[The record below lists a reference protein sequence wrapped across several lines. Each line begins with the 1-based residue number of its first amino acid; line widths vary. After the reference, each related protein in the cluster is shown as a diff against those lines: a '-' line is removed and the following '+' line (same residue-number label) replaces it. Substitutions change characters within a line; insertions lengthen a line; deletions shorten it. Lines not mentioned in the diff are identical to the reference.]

1 MQPLGL
7 ACQWSGKSRGKLT
20 YFKMEIGRLMTLSG
34 LVTAGDQLNDFGGL
48 FFFFL
53 KLVCS

>member
-48 FFFFL
+48 FFFF
-53 KLVCS
+53 S